1 MHTQAKKVDD
11 AKSERFYKMAK
22 YVKANIDKPTDP
34 HVHKF
39 TQIDNLRHDLI
50 EVPEEFQDLSIA
62 DIEQEVK
69 DGGFGRRKPS
79 AMKRSLRA

>member
-1 MHTQAKKVDD
+1 VDFSQTGNYNFEEFRRYTSMHTQAKKIDD

-50 EVPEEFQDLSIA
+50 EVPEEF
-62 DIEQEVK
+62 
-69 DGGFGRRKPS
+69 
-79 AMKRSLRA
+79 